1 MHRGA
6 SEPVGLEPHSLDDR
20 LSNSPS
26 QNIALIG
33 FMAVGKSAVGRNVAR
48 KLHRR
53 FVDLDAVIEK
63 KQGRKVREI
72 FDSEGEGYFRRL
84 EKQTLRE
91 VLSQNR
97 QVIATGGGVILDS
110 DNLQLLREKC
120 LLIGLSAS
128 PDVLL
133 SRVGKSAKRP
143 LLKGTDLRARIEELL
158 EQRQS
163 GYAQAHATVDT
174 GGLSIEQV
182 VERVLAI
189 INAANER

>member
-1 MHRGA
+1 
-6 SEPVGLEPHSLDDR
+6 
-20 LSNSPS
+20 
-26 QNIALIG
+26 
-33 FMAVGKSAVGRNVAR
+33 MAVGKSAVGRNVAR

-91 VLSQNR
+91 VLNENR
-97 QVIATGGGVILDS
+97 QVIATGGGVILDP

-133 SRVGKSAKRP
+133 SRVGKGAKRP

-189 INAANER
+189 INAANEI

>member
-1 MHRGA
+1 
-6 SEPVGLEPHSLDDR
+6 
-20 LSNSPS
+20 
-26 QNIALIG
+26 
-33 FMAVGKSAVGRNVAR
+33 MAVGKSAVGRNVAR

-91 VLSQNR
+91 VLSENR

-133 SRVGKSAKRP
+133 SRVGKGAKRP

>member
-1 MHRGA
+1 
-6 SEPVGLEPHSLDDR
+6 

-63 KQGRKVREI
+63 KHGRKVREI

-91 VLSQNR
+91 VLSENR
-97 QVIATGGGVILDS
+97 QVIATGGGVILDP

-133 SRVGKSAKRP
+133 SRVGKGAKRP

-158 EQRQS
+158 DQRQS

>member
-6 SEPVGLEPHSLDDR
+6 SGRADSLDDR
-20 LSNSPS
+20 LSNSAS

-72 FDSEGEGYFRRL
+72 FDSEGEGYFRGL
-84 EKQTLRE
+84 EKQALRE
-91 VLSQNR
+91 VLSENR
-97 QVIATGGGVILDS
+97 QVIATGGGVILDP

-133 SRVGKSAKRP
+133 SRVGKGAKRP

-189 INAANER
+189 INAANEI

>member
-1 MHRGA
+1 
-6 SEPVGLEPHSLDDR
+6 

-84 EKQTLRE
+84 EKQALRE
-91 VLSQNR
+91 VLSENR

-133 SRVGKSAKRP
+133 SRVGKGAKRP

-182 VERVLAI
+182 VEQVLAI

>member
-6 SEPVGLEPHSLDDR
+6 SGRADSLDDR
-20 LSNSPS
+20 LSNSAS

-72 FDSEGEGYFRRL
+72 FDSEGEGYFRHL

-91 VLSQNR
+91 VLNENR
-97 QVIATGGGVILDS
+97 QVIATGGGVILDP

-133 SRVGKSAKRP
+133 SRVGKGAKRP

-189 INAANER
+189 INAANEI

>member
-1 MHRGA
+1 
-6 SEPVGLEPHSLDDR
+6 
-20 LSNSPS
+20 
-26 QNIALIG
+26 
-33 FMAVGKSAVGRNVAR
+33 MAVGKSAVGRNVAR

-72 FDSEGEGYFRRL
+72 FESEGEGYFRRL

-91 VLSQNR
+91 VLSENR

-133 SRVGKSAKRP
+133 SRVGKAAKRP
-143 LLKGTDLRARIEELL
+143 LLKGTDLRKRIEALL

>member
-6 SEPVGLEPHSLDDR
+6 SGRADSLDDR
-20 LSNSPS
+20 LSNSAS

-91 VLSQNR
+91 VLNENR
-97 QVIATGGGVILDS
+97 QVIATGGGVILDP

-133 SRVGKSAKRP
+133 SRVGKGAKRP

-174 GGLSIEQV
+174 GGLSIDQV

-189 INAANER
+189 INAANEI

>member
-6 SEPVGLEPHSLDDR
+6 SGRADSLDDR
-20 LSNSPS
+20 LSNSAS

-91 VLSQNR
+91 VLNENR
-97 QVIATGGGVILDS
+97 QVIATGGGVILDP

-133 SRVGKSAKRP
+133 SRVGKGAKRP

>member
-1 MHRGA
+1 VHRGA
-6 SEPVGLEPHSLDDR
+6 SGRADSLDDR
-20 LSNSPS
+20 LSNSAS

-91 VLSQNR
+91 VLSENR

-133 SRVGKSAKRP
+133 SRVGKGAKRP

>member
-6 SEPVGLEPHSLDDR
+6 SGRADSLDDR
-20 LSNSPS
+20 LSNSAS

-91 VLSQNR
+91 VLNENR
-97 QVIATGGGVILDS
+97 QVIATGGGVILDP

-133 SRVGKSAKRP
+133 SRVGKGAKRP

-182 VERVLAI
+182 VEQVLAI

>member
-6 SEPVGLEPHSLDDR
+6 SGRADSLDDR
-20 LSNSPS
+20 LSNSAS

-91 VLSQNR
+91 VLSENR

-133 SRVGKSAKRP
+133 SRVGKGAKRP

-174 GGLSIEQV
+174 GGLSGEDDV
-182 VERVLAI
+182 VTSLTVSGWREVR
-189 INAANER
+189 

>member
-1 MHRGA
+1 VHRGA
-6 SEPVGLEPHSLDDR
+6 SGRADSLDDR
-20 LSNSPS
+20 LSNSAS

-91 VLSQNR
+91 VLNENR
-97 QVIATGGGVILDS
+97 QVIATGGGVILDP

-133 SRVGKSAKRP
+133 SRVGKGAKRP

-189 INAANER
+189 INAANEI

>member
-1 MHRGA
+1 M
-6 SEPVGLEPHSLDDR
+6 
-20 LSNSPS
+20 SNSPS

-110 DNLQLLREKC
+110 DNLELLREKC

>member
-1 MHRGA
+1 
-6 SEPVGLEPHSLDDR
+6 
-20 LSNSPS
+20 
-26 QNIALIG
+26 
-33 FMAVGKSAVGRNVAR
+33 MAVGKSAVGRNVAR

-84 EKQTLRE
+84 EKQTLHE
-91 VLSQNR
+91 VLSENR

-110 DNLQLLREKC
+110 DKLQLLREKC

-133 SRVGKSAKRP
+133 SRVGKGAKRP

-163 GYAQAHATVDT
+163 GYAQA
-174 GGLSIEQV
+174 
-182 VERVLAI
+182 
-189 INAANER
+189 

>member
-1 MHRGA
+1 
-6 SEPVGLEPHSLDDR
+6 

-72 FDSEGEGYFRRL
+72 FDSDGEGYFRRL

-91 VLSQNR
+91 VLSENR
-97 QVIATGGGVILDS
+97 QVIATGGGVILDP

-133 SRVGKSAKRP
+133 SRVGKGAKRP

-158 EQRQS
+158 DQRQS